1 MRKLISV
8 LLCGAFAAAFS
19 LSAAA
24 GGPGGGAS
32 GGHGASAPGGPPASS
47 QASENSN
54 GRFAQDR
61 DKGLDRAEDRMSEQ
75 GRTHEKATDAQKK
88 HRKHAP
94 DASSA
99 GSTK

>member
-1 MRKLISV
+1 MRRPISL
-8 LLCGAFAAAFS
+8 LLCGVFAAAFS
-19 LSAAA
+19 LGAAA
-24 GGPGGGAS
+24 RGPGGGPGS
-32 GGHGASAPGGPPASS
+32 HGASAPGGPPASS

-75 GRTHEKATDAQKK
+75 GLKHEKATDAQKK
-88 HRKHAP
+88 GRKP
-94 DASSA
+94 TPEESSA